1 MTNRRLKILYLPY
14 KAHLYG
20 DNLSLLGSLSIL
32 KNEADIMVCVTEE
45 GLFTNKLKEMNI
57 PYRVVSGVMAPYI
70 LFNYKHYT
78 LRNYIAREIH
88 HIIDSVRTFFQL
100 RAVIRSY
107 QPDIIHTNNSNI
119 YSGAVMAKHFG
130 IPHVWHIREYMDL
143 DHDAQWPR
151 KRFFDR
157 NRKWSHC
164 IAITR
169 GLFDHYRMD
178 EKKDAHIYNGI
189 CSATDTPRFQAEKQN
204 YFLYIGRVVP
214 TKGVEDM
221 IEAFITFCQTHPDCQ
236 YRLKIAGD
244 GETAYINKLKE
255 KLQTAGV
262 LNLVDFLGF
271 QAEVFPL
278 LQVAKAL
285 IVPSYFEAMGRI
297 TIEAM
302 LAGCYVIGRNTAG
315 TKELLDNEQTGLRF
329 ETKEELVQCLR
340 SVIQADEDHLQ
351 AELERVQKHAIV
363 EYSTEHNAKQILR
376 FYHKILNH
384 YSE

>member
-1 MTNRRLKILYLPY
+1 MSH

-20 DNLSLLGSLSIL
+20 DNMSLLGSLSIL
-32 KNEADIMVCVTEE
+32 RKEADVMVCVDEQ
-45 GLFTNKLKEMNI
+45 GLFTEKLKEMNI
-57 PYRVVSGVMAPYI
+57 PYHIVSGVMAPYVI
-70 LFNYKHYT
+70 FNYRHYT
-78 LRNYIAREIH
+78 LKNYIAREIH
-88 HIIDSVRTFFQL
+88 HIIDSTKAFFQL
-100 RAVIRSY
+100 RTIIRTY

-119 YSGAVMAKHFG
+119 YSGAFMAKRYG

-151 KRFFDR
+151 KHFFDR

-169 GLFDHYRMD
+169 GIFEHFQMS
-178 EKKDAHIYNGI
+178 KDKDVQIYNGI
-189 CSATDTPRFQAEKQN
+189 CSAADVPRIQEQKQD

-214 TKGVEDM
+214 TKGIEDM
-221 IEAFITFCQTHPDCQ
+221 TDAFIRFCASHPKSP

-244 GETAYINKLKE
+244 GEAEYVNKLKK
-255 KLQTAGV
+255 KLETANV
-262 LNLVDFLGF
+262 LGRVDFLGF
-271 QAEVFPL
+271 QADVFPL

-315 TKELLDNEQTGLRF
+315 TKELLDNEQTGMRF
-329 ETKEELVQCLR
+329 ETKDELAGCLD
-340 SVIQADEDHLQ
+340 SVIQADEAQLQ
-351 AELERVQKHAIV
+351 EELVRVQKHAIV
-363 EYSTEHNAKQILR
+363 AYSTEHNAEQILK
-376 FYHKILNH
+376 FYHDILNYH
-384 YSE
+384 SK

>member
-1 MTNRRLKILYLPY
+1 MTNQRIKILYLPCG
-14 KAHLYG
+14 AHLYG
-20 DNLSLLGSLSIL
+20 DNMSLLGSLSIL
-32 KNEADIMVCVTEE
+32 RTEADVMVCVNEE
-45 GLFTNKLKEMNI
+45 GLFTEKLKEMNI
-57 PYRVVSGVMAPYI
+57 PYHIVSGVMAPYV
-70 LFNYKHYT
+70 LFNYRHYT
-78 LRNYIAREIH
+78 LKNYIAREIH
-88 HIIDSVRTFFQL
+88 HIIDSTKAFFQL
-100 RAVIRSY
+100 RTIIRSY

-119 YSGAVMAKHFG
+119 YSGAFMAKRYG

-151 KRFFDR
+151 KRFFDK

-169 GLFDHYRMD
+169 GIFEHYQMD
-178 EKKDAHIYNGI
+178 ENKDAQIYNGI
-189 CSATDTPRFQAEKQN
+189 CSAVDSPAFHAQKQN

-221 IEAFITFCQTHPDCQ
+221 LEAFTLFCQSHPDCQ

-244 GETAYINKLKE
+244 GDIKYINKLKKMLKAANALE
-255 KLQTAGV
+255 K
-262 LNLVDFLGF
+262 VDFLGF
-271 QAEVFPL
+271 QADVFPL

-329 ETKEELVQCLR
+329 ETKEELAQCLNLA
-340 SVIQADEDHLQ
+340 IQADESQ
-351 AELERVQKHAIV
+351 FQEELVRVQKHAIV
-363 EYSTEHNAKQILR
+363 AYSTEHNAEQILK
-376 FYHKILNH
+376 FYHKILD
-384 YSE
+384 